1 MKKMWMSAV
10 AGLLFAAGCANHLE
24 DVTKE
29 TPENSRSV
37 LGTQYVLTMDKD
49 IPDSS
54 SFKVTVEQEVINF
67 LIPA

>member
-1 MKKMWMSAV
+1 MKTLLLSAA

-29 TPENSRSV
+29 TPENTRTV
-37 LGTQYVLTMDKD
+37 LGTQYVLSMDKE

-54 SFKVTVEQEVINF
+54 TFKVTVSRWKISR
-67 LIPA
+67 